1 MTLTP
6 GQTPARLA
14 ARSIGE
20 HLRRTVQLA
29 LPVMLGRMGILLLVA
44 VDTAMT
50 GHAGSLELAYY
61 GLAIS
66 PQVPMMLVGIGLLM
80 GTVVLTAQANG
91 AGATH
96 ECGRIWRTALT
107 QATLIG
113 ALLMGLCY
121 AGEPFLLATGQA
133 PELAAGGGRVLVA
146 LGWGL
151 PGMLLYSATTF
162 FLEGVN
168 RPTPGMLVMVA
179 ANLLNLF
186 LNWVFIYGELGAP
199 AMGAEGAAL
208 ATSIVRWFMFAAI
221 AVYVLRRLDRDA
233 YGLATAPRRVERLG
247 RRMLRIGLP
256 MGLAHGLESG
266 AFSTM
271 VLFAG
276 LLGPA
281 QVAGYLVAMNL
292 VALAFMNA
300 IGLATAASVRV
311 GNAVGRGDSFGV
323 RVAGW
328 VAVCMTAAIMV
339 PLGALFHAA
348 PDPLASI
355 YASDPAVLAVAAATL
370 SAAAFVLLP
379 DGVQGVLMGAL
390 RGAADVWPPTALY
403 LFSFWGV
410 MVPAGYVMGVQREG
424 GAPGLMHAVL
434 IGTVVAAVLL
444 GGRFLA
450 VSRRA
455 VERV

>member
-6 GQTPARLA
+6 GHPPARPA

-20 HLRRTVQLA
+20 HLRRTVRLA

-50 GHAGSLELAYY
+50 GHAGALELAFY

-66 PQVPMMLVGIGLLM
+66 PQVPMLLVGIGLLM

-91 AGATH
+91 AGATR
-96 ECGRIWRTALT
+96 ECGHVWRMALV
-107 QATLIG
+107 QAAVIGTLM
-113 ALLMGLCY
+113 MGLCY

-133 PELAAGGGRVLVA
+133 PELAAGGGRVLVV

-162 FLEGVN
+162 FLEGID
-168 RPTPGMLVMVA
+168 RPTPGMLVMIA
-179 ANLLNLF
+179 ANLLNLL

-221 AVYVLRRLDRDA
+221 AAYVLRRIDRDA
-233 YGLATAPRRVERLG
+233 YGLRAGARGVDRLG

-266 AFSTM
+266 AFSAM

-276 LLGPA
+276 LLGPT

-311 GNAVGRGDSFGV
+311 GNSVGRGDTFGI

-328 VAVCMTAAIMV
+328 VAVCMTAAVMV
-339 PLGALFHAA
+339 PLAALYHGV
-348 PDPLASI
+348 PSPLAAV
-355 YASDPAVLAVAAATL
+355 YANDPAVLAVAAAAL

-390 RGAADVWPPTALY
+390 RGVADVWIPTGLY

-410 MVPAGYVMGVQREG
+410 MVPAGYVMGVQYEG
-424 GAPGLMHAVL
+424 GAPSLMHAVL

-444 GGRFLA
+444 GTRFHA

-455 VERV
+455 VERA